1 MHAFLG
7 ILSYYVSMPVSDE
20 QQETERFNAAAH
32 IEETTTED
40 IHRKQSSLQ
49 SKTIAL
55 LGTIVALS
63 IAMFTVPAA
72 TLDDTPLVALIPG
85 CLLLLAGVLPGV
97 PLIFGKTKET
107 EWRLPNG
114 APYRLDLRQLAESR
128 SFSSHLARRRAD
140 ARLERDSSRYW
151 RWAIISSV
159 IAIISFVMLILVMTF
174 TERSGDEQGRPETI
188 NGAEVTTQTAGDS
201 KGSASS

>member
-1 MHAFLG
+1 
-7 ILSYYVSMPVSDE
+7 MPVSDK

-72 TLDDTPLVALIPG
+72 TLDDTTLVALIPG

-97 PLIFGKTKET
+97 PLIFGKTKEK
-107 EWRLPNG
+107 EWRLPDL
-114 APYRLDLRQLAESR
+114 APHTLDLRQLAESR
-128 SFSSHLARRRAD
+128 WFSSHLARRRAD
-140 ARLERDSSRYW
+140 ARLELDSSRYW

-159 IAIISFVMLILVMTF
+159 TAIISFVVLIWVMTF
-174 TERSGDEQGRPETI
+174 TERSGDGEDRPETI
-188 NGAEVTTQTAGDS
+188 NRAEVSAQTAGDS
-201 KGSASS
+201 KGSASG

>member
-1 MHAFLG
+1 MS
-7 ILSYYVSMPVSDE
+7 LSED
-20 QQETERFNAAAH
+20 QQETERLNAAAH
-32 IEETTTED
+32 IEEATTED

-63 IAMFTVPAA
+63 IAMFTVPAT

-97 PLIFGKTKET
+97 PLIFGKTKAK
-107 EWRLPNG
+107 EWRLPDV
-114 APYRLDLRQLAESR
+114 APHKLDLRQLAESR
-128 SFSSHLARRRAD
+128 WFSSNLARRRAD
-140 ARLERDSSRYW
+140 ARLELDSSRYW

-159 IAIISFVMLILVMTF
+159 TAVISFVVLVLVMTF
-174 TERSGDEQGRPETI
+174 TERSGDEQDRPETS
-188 NGAEVTTQTAGDS
+188 NGAEVAAQTAGDP

>member
-1 MHAFLG
+1 MSL
-7 ILSYYVSMPVSDE
+7 LEE

-32 IEETTTED
+32 IEEATTED
-40 IHRKQSSLQ
+40 IHRKQSFLQ

-97 PLIFGKTKET
+97 PLIFGKTKAK
-107 EWRLPNG
+107 EWRLTDA
-114 APYRLDLRQLAESR
+114 APHKLDLRQLAESR
-128 SFSSHLARRRAD
+128 WFSSNLARRRAD
-140 ARLERDSSRYW
+140 ARLGLDSSRYW
-151 RWAIISSV
+151 RWALIASV
-159 IAIISFVMLILVMTF
+159 AAIISVVMLILVMTF
-174 TERSGDEQGRPETI
+174 TERSGDEEDGPETSSR
-188 NGAEVTTQTAGDS
+188 AEAVAQTAGDP